1 MRHLKKYEL
10 FEEVSLTPAKKIELM
25 NLIRQKVKA
34 ELEEWISPGKGISY
48 TNQRRISSLIKIAE
62 ENGVPNLERTLTEIR
77 KKLIDKIPPIIFD
90 CVTNAK
96 EPSEALDLITKTLEE
111 HLKAIIQNI
120 SWAKRK
126 LIGTALRV
134 HHTTKEGFIRNL
146 KDSRLKDDK
155 FAKAS
160 GYEFHLYEYMDFID
174 SVLNNGARAFISKPD
189 YFISSDKK
197 DKSRQNYNKFL
208 DLIDTP
214 AFQKKADA
222 SFTKLANS
230 VWDSI

>member
-1 MRHLKKYEL
+1 
-10 FEEVSLTPAKKIELM
+10 
-25 NLIRQKVKA
+25 
-34 ELEEWISPGKGISY
+34 
-48 TNQRRISSLIKIAE
+48 
-62 ENGVPNLERTLTEIR
+62 
-77 KKLIDKIPPIIFD
+77 
-90 CVTNAK
+90 
-96 EPSEALDLITKTLEE
+96 
-111 HLKAIIQNI
+111 
-120 SWAKRK
+120 
-126 LIGTALRV
+126 V

-160 GYEFHLYEYMDFID
+160 GYEFHLYEYTGFID

-222 SFTKLANS
+222 SFTKLANG
-230 VWDSI
+230 V